1 MLSRGPARLLA
12 GAGSGCP
19 PVRSIVLAALNYLA
33 QSRPAL
39 LFDESLGNPILEQ
52 ALIRKTAGLP
62 SSDMTGPQD
71 SFSKPLVLREQDI
84 EDAFIEKL
92 RTLKYSYRPDIRDRA
107 ALEHNF
113 RQKFEALNRVM
124 LTDGEFQRLLDEL
137 ITPDVF
143 RCRASIECL

>member
-1 MLSRGPARLLA
+1 
-12 GAGSGCP
+12 
-19 PVRSIVLAALNYLA
+19 
-33 QSRPAL
+33 
-39 LFDESLGNPILEQ
+39 
-52 ALIRKTAGLP
+52 
-62 SSDMTGPQD
+62 MTGPQD